1 MIPGWLRWIGLAL
14 LAPATALAFEIVDTL
29 PFPSRGGFPE
39 AYPRDPIYPTLVW
52 AQVGVLYHSNPF
64 GLPDGA
70 SPPSALGEDQRWD
83 TIARYGL
90 GVIHTQRIVGRQSIR
105 LHARGEYYDYWTFNE
120 LDHLGY
126 DIGGDWLWEI
136 GNNLSGTIGY
146 ERTSGLSDLREIQ
159 TPRRDDLV
167 ADLIYANATY
177 RFIPDWRLRGGVSA
191 TKAEREG
198 AREAV
203 ESSTATATVGVDYV
217 TGLGNAIGIE
227 ARETRGDAPVTLL
240 IDPTGTLRN
249 KYREQEV
256 AAVLVYNLGTQL
268 SVSGRLGHTTR
279 EYEELPVSD
288 FDGPTGR
295 ARIDWRPSVKL
306 SFVIEAARELRPL
319 LDVDATHVL
328 VKSLT
333 FGPSWAP
340 TMKLVFNARYIQEQ
354 REYQA
359 TNTLGLPLRDE
370 TLRAISLGAG
380 WEPQRHYTF
389 GFGAEWGERTSNSLG
404 REYDY
409 AGAMVNFRYDW

>member
-70 SPPSALGEDQRWD
+70 SPPAALGEDQRWD

-90 GVIHTQRIVGRQSIR
+90 GVIHTQRIVGRQSVR

-159 TPRRDDLV
+159 TPRRDDVV
-167 ADLIYANATY
+167 ADLIYANGAY

-203 ESSTATATVGVDYV
+203 DSSTATATVGVDYV

-268 SVSGRLGHTTR
+268 SVSGRFGHTTR
-279 EYEELPVSD
+279 EYDELPVSD

-333 FGPSWAP
+333 LGPSWAP

>member
-1 MIPGWLRWIGLAL
+1 MFPGWLRWIGLAL
-14 LAPATALAFEIVDTL
+14 LTPATTLAFEIVDTL

-52 AQVGVLYHSNPF
+52 AQVGLLYHSNPF

-70 SPPSALGEDQRWD
+70 SAPAFLGEDQRWD
-83 TIARYGL
+83 MIARYGL
-90 GVIHTQRIVGRQSIR
+90 GVIHTQRIAGRQSVR

-159 TPRRDDLV
+159 APRRDDV
-167 ADLIYANATY
+167 VSDLAYANATY
-177 RFIPDWRLRGGVSA
+177 RFAPNWRLRGGLSA
-191 TKAEREG
+191 TRSEREG
-198 AREAV
+198 ARTNV
-203 ESSTATATVGVDYV
+203 ESTTNTATVGFDYV

-227 ARETRGDAPVTLL
+227 VRETRGDAPVTQLV
-240 IDPTGTLRN
+240 DPTGTLRN
-249 KYREQEV
+249 RYHEQEV
-256 AAVLVYNLGTQL
+256 AAVLVYNLGAQL
-268 SVSGRLGHTTR
+268 TVGGRLGHTVR
-279 EYEELPVSD
+279 EYDELPVND

-306 SFVIEAARELRPL
+306 SFVVEAARELRPL
-319 LDVDATHVL
+319 LDVDTTHVL
-328 VKSLT
+328 VKSFS
-333 FGPSWAP
+333 FGPSWAA
-340 TMKLVFNARYIQEQ
+340 TMKLIFNMRFLHEE
-354 REYQA
+354 REYQS
-359 TNTLGLPLRDE
+359 TITPGLPIRDD

-380 WEPQRHYTF
+380 WEPMRHYTF
-389 GFGAEWGERTSNSLG
+389 GFGAEWGERTSNTLA